1 MISYIRG
8 SLSEINN
15 STIVVENAG
24 FGINIKVPEN
34 LIFQLPPL
42 GELVKIYT
50 YMYVREDAINL
61 FGFLERKDLELFK
74 MLISVSSVGPV
85 AGLSLLSS
93 IDANSLREYIASSD
107 VASISKAKGIGK
119 KTAERIVLELK
130 DRIVK
135 EGIIF
140 TSSTDVNNKVV
151 EETLAALETL
161 GISRT
166 QASKIIASV
175 DTSEITT
182 EELIKK
188 VLKEMA

>member
-93 IDANSLREYIASSD
+93 IDANSLREYIVSSD

-135 EGIIF
+135 EGTIF
-140 TSSTDVNNKVV
+140 ASTTDVNNKVV